1 MALTLPADAGEP
13 LSAVLIASAKV
24 RHHEFPALTRQVS
37 LRNTGTNTLWLSL
50 DDGQSWF
57 DVACGTSWDDRV
69 SLRDLWYCT
78 QLGKTRFVVIGL
90 ALMSTDP
97 SMPMISAHGAPT
109 STASTR
115 APARLRPA
123 KKKRRW
129 LPSRAGREQR

>member
-13 LSAVLIASAKV
+13 MSAVLIASAKV
-24 RHHEFPALTRQVS
+24 KHHEFPALTRQVS

-50 DDGQSWF
+50 DEGQSWF

-69 SLRDLWYCT
+69 SMRDLWYCT

-97 SMPMISAHGAPT
+97 SMSMISAHGAP
-109 STASTR
+109 TR

-123 KKKRRW
+123 KKKRW
-129 LPSRAGREQR
+129 LPSRAGRDRR